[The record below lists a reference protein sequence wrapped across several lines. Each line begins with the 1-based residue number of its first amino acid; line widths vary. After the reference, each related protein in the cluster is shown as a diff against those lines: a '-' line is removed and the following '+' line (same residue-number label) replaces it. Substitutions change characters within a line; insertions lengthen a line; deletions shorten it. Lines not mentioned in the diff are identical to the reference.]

1 MVSAIT
7 VLNESEQEP
16 TGPRPAGGRWW
27 TPARGW
33 VAGLAVLA
41 SVAAPA
47 SAATPPPP
55 LGAQSGTFA
64 YVANGGSDRLTMIS
78 TADNSVTGTFAVS
91 PEPNADPNGV
101 AVSPDGT
108 RVYVANA
115 LANTMAIVFPADNSF
130 LTVDVGNNP
139 TAVALSADGSRAYV
153 TNQNDGSLSVVNTVD
168 VPVPVTSF
176 DVGNNPQDLAL
187 AANGTKAYIAVRPS
201 FDVGG
206 VAVVDTV
213 NNTYERT
220 IPVGSFPQG
229 VAASPDGTRVYVT
242 NFGDG
247 TVSVIDTANDTV
259 VQTFSVGGGTTSPAD
274 VAVSPDGR
282 RAYTANFGAGNVS
295 VIDLT
300 ATPPT
305 VIANVDSGQQP
316 EGVAVTP
323 DGSRVYVTSSGN
335 DSVSAI
341 DTTTHTVIEP
351 PIDGFDI
358 PLGIAIGTRT
368 VGTTP
373 AGLTLKVQ
381 GHGKGRVAE
390 PAARP
395 DAPGALSDPGAIL
408 KARLTSGGRP
418 LAGEEI
424 LFSAGSR
431 VLCIER
437 ADGRGEATCAV
448 PGGKD
453 APDCYRATF
462 LGTTTHAATRAPGC
476 PGHDRR
482 RP

>member
-1 MVSAIT
+1 MVSAVT
-7 VLNESEQEP
+7 VLNEPVREP
-16 TGPRPAGGRWW
+16 AGPRPAGGRWL

-47 SAATPPPP
+47 SAATTPP

-64 YVANGGSDRLTMIS
+64 YVANGGSDRLAMIN
-78 TADNSVTGTFAVS
+78 TADNTVTGTFAVS
-91 PEPNADPNGV
+91 TEPNADPNGV
-101 AVSPDGT
+101 AVSPDGR

-115 LANTMAIVFPADNSF
+115 LANTMAIVFPADDSF
-130 LTVDVGNNP
+130 LSVDVGNNP
-139 TAVALSADGSRAYV
+139 TAVAVSADGSRAYV
-153 TNQNDGSLSVVNTVD
+153 TNQSDGSLSVINTVD
-168 VPVPVTSF
+168 VPVSVTTF

-187 AANGTKAYIAVRPS
+187 AVNGTKAYIAIRPS
-201 FDVGG
+201 FDVGA

-213 NNTYERT
+213 TNTVERT

-229 VAASPDGTRVYVT
+229 VAANPDGTRVYVT

-259 VQTFSVGGGTTSPAD
+259 VGTIDVGGGTTSPAD

-300 ATPPT
+300 VTPPA

-316 EGVAVTP
+316 MGVAVTP
-323 DGSRVYVTSSGN
+323 DSSRVYVTSSGN

-341 DTTTHTVIEP
+341 DAATHTVIEP

-358 PLGIAIGTRT
+358 PLGVAVGTRT
-368 VGTTP
+368 VGAAP
-373 AGLTLKVQ
+373 AGLTLKVR
-381 GHGKGRVAE
+381 GNGKDE
-390 PAARP
+390 
-395 DAPGALSDPGAIL
+395 DAPGTSTGSGATL

-424 LFSAGSR
+424 LFSTGSK

-437 ADGRGEATCAV
+437 ADGRGEAACAV
-448 PGGKD
+448 PGGKS

-462 LGTTTHAATRAPGC
+462 LGTATHAATRTPAC
-476 PGHDRR
+476 HGHDRR